1 VGSQG
6 GEAMKGV
13 TAHTGQVVRWE
24 PAPASG
30 TAAAAAGPVAKPSV
44 LKDLGTVIVLF
55 VALRGLLFGFNYVGR
70 SMTQMT
76 NPALCFSR
84 LGPFWDAWIRYDA
97 GWYWGLVRHG
107 YAIPGDGK
115 WTTQSNVVFFPLY
128 PYLIRMATKLVG
140 GTNHWYA
147 GLAISNVATALAL
160 FFMLRIARRYVDED
174 CARRSL
180 VYLLLFPSSFFLSS
194 YYTEGLFLLTVT
206 AAFAS
211 YLKKRYFLC
220 GVWGYLAAMIRNPGV
235 LLFPSFVLGLLWERR
250 GRLTRAD
257 LPALW
262 LLLIPCGLLTF
273 MAILHHKPL
282 NMVRMMDIASGV
294 LFLILPVW
302 LLKKYDK
309 SLVIFALLALLMPM
323 ASGTVRSMM
332 RYELVAFPSFF
343 VLAELGANRDVDRVI
358 VSTFAIFLGLLN
370 LAFTNWYFVG

>member
-1 VGSQG
+1 
-6 GEAMKGV
+6 M
-13 TAHTGQVVRWE
+13 
-24 PAPASG
+24 
-30 TAAAAAGPVAKPSV
+30 

-55 VALRGLLFGFNYVGR
+55 LTLRGFLFGFNYVGR

-97 GWYWGLVRHG
+97 GWYWGMVKHG
-107 YAIPGDGK
+107 YRSSGDGK
-115 WTTQSNVVFFPLY
+115 WTTHSNVVFFPLY
-128 PYLIRMATKLVG
+128 PYLIKAATKLVG

-147 GLAISNVATALAL
+147 GLAISNVSTALAL
-160 FFMLRIARRYVDED
+160 FLMLRMARRYVDEE

-206 AAFAS
+206 ASFAS
-211 YLKKRYFLC
+211 FLKRRYFLC
-220 GVWGYLAAMIRNPGV
+220 GVWGYLAAMTRNPGV

-250 GRLTRAD
+250 GKLSRAD

-273 MAILHHKPL
+273 MAVLYRKVGDPLAFLHWQAAWLSKPTFPLQAIGRGFRETDWSLPLDAL
-282 NMVRMMDIASGV
+282 NMLRIMDLASAIVFLV
-294 LFLILPVW
+294 LPFG

-309 SLVIFALLALLMPM
+309 SLAIFALLAVLMPL
-323 ASGTVRSMM
+323 SGGLVRSMM
-332 RYELVAFPSFF
+332 RYELAAFPSFF
-343 VLAELGANRDVDRVI
+343 VLAQLGANRNVDRFI
-358 VSTFAIFLGLLN
+358 VAVSAMFLGLLN
-370 LAFTNWYFVG
+370 LGFTNWYFIG

>member
-1 VGSQG
+1 
-6 GEAMKGV
+6 
-13 TAHTGQVVRWE
+13 
-24 PAPASG
+24 
-30 TAAAAAGPVAKPSV
+30 
-44 LKDLGTVIVLF
+44 
-55 VALRGLLFGFNYVGR
+55 
-70 SMTQMT
+70 MT

-97 GWYWGLVRHG
+97 GWYWHLVKLG
-107 YAIPGDGK
+107 YTPSGDGK
-115 WTTQSNVVFFPLY
+115 WTTQANVVFFPLY
-128 PYLIRMATKLVG
+128 PYLIRLATKLVG

-194 YYTEGLFLLTVT
+194 YYTEGLFLLTAT
-206 AAFAS
+206 ASFAS
-211 YLKKRYFLC
+211 FLKKRYFLC
-220 GVWGYLAAMIRNPGV
+220 GVWGYLAAMTRNPGV

-250 GRLTRAD
+250 GRLSRAD

-273 MAILHHKPL
+273 MAILYRKVGDPLAFLHWQAAWLSKPTFPLKTLWKESGAVDWSLPLDPL
-282 NMVRMMDIASGV
+282 NMVRIMDIASGV
-294 LFLILPVW
+294 LFLILPVG

-323 ASGTVRSMM
+323 ASGTIHSMM

-343 VLAELGANRDVDRVI
+343 VLAEVGANRNIDRFI
-358 VSTFAIFLGLLN
+358 VSASAIFLGLLS
-370 LAFTNWYFVG
+370 LGFTNWYFIG